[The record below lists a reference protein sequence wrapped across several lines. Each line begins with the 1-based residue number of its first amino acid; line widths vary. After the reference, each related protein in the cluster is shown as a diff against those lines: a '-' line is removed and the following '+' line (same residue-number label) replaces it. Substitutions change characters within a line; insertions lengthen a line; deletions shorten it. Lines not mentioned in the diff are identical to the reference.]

1 MTVNALLFF
10 IHSCIE
16 LHGVQLFIRSYV
28 IIREWLVY
36 LIYCVH
42 KLLKSNVAW
51 KQFSLS
57 KPLNRTL
64 RCIKLARLDSV
75 SAWAVHRVSGVLLFV
90 NKLLQYK
97 INLIIFEW
105 IVSLKSLPP
114 REGSL
119 LQKKIHVK
127 VHLQCVCQ
135 SYGDRMLHAILY
147 IYFDNN
153 HPNMS

>member
-1 MTVNALLFF
+1 MLSF
-10 IHSCIE
+10 E

-28 IIREWLVY
+28 ITRECLVY

-64 RCIKLARLDSV
+64 RCIKLARLDYV
-75 SAWAVHRVSGVLLFV
+75 SAWAIHHVSGVLLFV

-105 IVSLKSLPP
+105 IVSLRSLPP

-119 LQKKIHVK
+119 LQKK
-127 VHLQCVCQ
+127 
-135 SYGDRMLHAILY
+135 SM
-147 IYFDNN
+147 
-153 HPNMS
+153 

>member
-1 MTVNALLFF
+1 MLSFF
-10 IHSCIE
+10 LYIHVLNCM
-16 LHGVQLFIRSYV
+16 VFNYV
-28 IIREWLVY
+28 IIRECLVY

-135 SYGDRMLHAILY
+135 SYGDRMLHVILY
-147 IYFDNN
+147 IYFNN
-153 HPNMS
+153 YHPNMS

>member
-1 MTVNALLFF
+1 MTVNAFFF

-28 IIREWLVY
+28 ITRECLVY

-64 RCIKLARLDSV
+64 RCIKLARLDYV
-75 SAWAVHRVSGVLLFV
+75 SAWGVHHVSGVLLFV

-114 REGSL
+114 REWNL
-119 LQKKIHVK
+119 LQNFQVK

-135 SYGDRMLHAILY
+135 SYGDRMLHVILY
-147 IYFDNN
+147 IYFNN
-153 HPNMS
+153 YHPNMS

>member
-1 MTVNALLFF
+1 MTVNALFFF

-28 IIREWLVY
+28 IIRECLVY

-64 RCIKLARLDSV
+64 
-75 SAWAVHRVSGVLLFV
+75 
-90 NKLLQYK
+90 
-97 INLIIFEW
+97 
-105 IVSLKSLPP
+105 
-114 REGSL
+114 
-119 LQKKIHVK
+119 K
-127 VHLQCVCQ
+127 VHKTCAVGLCECVGFIPCLGCIVICQ
-135 SYGDRMLHAILY
+135 
-147 IYFDNN
+147 
-153 HPNMS
+153 

>member
-1 MTVNALLFF
+1 MTVNALFFF

-28 IIREWLVY
+28 ITRECLVY

-64 RCIKLARLDSV
+64 RCIKIARLDYV
-75 SAWAVHRVSGVLLFV
+75 SAWAIHHVSGVLLFV

-135 SYGDRMLHAILY
+135 SYGDRMLHVILY
-147 IYFDNN
+147 IYILTTIILT
-153 HPNMS
+153 

>member
-135 SYGDRMLHAILY
+135 SYGDRMLHVILY
-147 IYFDNN
+147 IYFNN
-153 HPNMS
+153 YHPNMS